1 MGALLII
8 VHNKA
13 RHIGR
18 QTAAFAALI
27 GASALKRY
35 A

>member
-1 MGALLII
+1 MSY
-8 VHNKA
+8 NKA

-18 QTAAFAALI
+18 QTAAFAALF

-35 A
+35 VSEKP